1 MAGRAD
7 EAGVLTII
15 KINQYLTVYTH
26 CMLSDPQGSDPA
38 RWLTSLVWPLPAVV
52 VHIGILAFDTRV
64 WHTMVASSGRWGTST
79 AVSVGK
85 FHLVTLAVLSGL
97 YWASS
102 AFDWP
107 YWSSGSFSGLRD
119 PTPGELGCAAALL
132 RFMLLVALYASA
144 WRLAAAAFAHST

>member
-1 MAGRAD
+1 
-7 EAGVLTII
+7 
-15 KINQYLTVYTH
+15 
-26 CMLSDPQGSDPA
+26 MLSDPQDSDPA
-38 RWLTSLVWPLPAVV
+38 RWLTSLAWPLPAVV

-64 WHTMVASSGRWGTST
+64 WHTMIASSGRWGSS
-79 AVSVGK
+79 AVVSVGK
-85 FHLVTLAVLSGL
+85 FHLMTLAVLSGL

-107 YWSSGSFSGLRD
+107 SNWSTGSFSGLRD

-144 WRLAAAAFAHST
+144 WRLAAAAFAH